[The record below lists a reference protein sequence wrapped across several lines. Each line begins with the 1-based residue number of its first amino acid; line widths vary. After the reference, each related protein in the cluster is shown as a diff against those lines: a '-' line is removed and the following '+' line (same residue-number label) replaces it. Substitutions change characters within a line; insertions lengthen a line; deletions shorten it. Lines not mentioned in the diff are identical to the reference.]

1 MANMIN
7 FFELAQLAEAS
18 YASFDRLAPK
28 DALTNRDD
36 DLGSLM
42 GFSDTQADLLLAEWK
57 LVENGHQ
64 PNTASGN

>member
-28 DALTNRDD
+28 DALTNSDD
-36 DLGSLM
+36 DLGNLM
-42 GFSDTQADLLLAEWK
+42 GFS
-57 LVENGHQ
+57 N
-64 PNTASGN
+64 